1 MKKKTGYQ
9 HIRQFF
15 SVPDEIMDKEFRFAR
30 PFYILLILMLLFIYG
45 FAVYTHPELRAIRP
59 FLGFTFLMALHIVL
73 HWRSIVLVKRPGW
86 DVSYVLVQS
95 VITLLIVSM
104 LKDMNLAFGVV
115 AAMIGETVGILREKR
130 VFAALVVIFLLTGM
144 LGTLQMAGQNIPIV
158 LWFSAIPIVLFVVIY
173 VELYSRQ
180 SEARQQAQGL
190 LSELES
196 AHHELS
202 QYAIQVKELTLN
214 AERQRMAF
222 ELHDTLGQ
230 GVAGLVLQL
239 EAVKNHLENDRN
251 QRAEEIVSQAMQRAR
266 TTLADSRAVI
276 DDLRLMR
283 QGQGSLRDMIF
294 QQVEE
299 FKQNSGTNI
308 EVDFA
313 SLPADLET
321 PVLVVEHTKRIVSEV
336 LFNIIRH
343 AQAGNVLL
351 SVRGTADEIDIE
363 IKDDGKGFDQENIG
377 QDGHYGLLGIQER
390 ARKLGGICD
399 IISQP
404 NEGTSIKVVFPLNQ
418 ERV

>member
-1 MKKKTGYQ
+1 
-9 HIRQFF
+9 
-15 SVPDEIMDKEFRFAR
+15 
-30 PFYILLILMLLFIYG
+30 
-45 FAVYTHPELRAIRP
+45 
-59 FLGFTFLMALHIVL
+59 
-73 HWRSIVLVKRPGW
+73 
-86 DVSYVLVQS
+86 
-95 VITLLIVSM
+95 
-104 LKDMNLAFGVV
+104 
-115 AAMIGETVGILREKR
+115 
-130 VFAALVVIFLLTGM
+130 
-144 LGTLQMAGQNIPIV
+144 
-158 LWFSAIPIVLFVVIY
+158 
-173 VELYSRQ
+173 
-180 SEARQQAQGL
+180 
-190 LSELES
+190 
-196 AHHELS
+196 
-202 QYAIQVKELTLN
+202 
-214 AERQRMAF
+214 MAF